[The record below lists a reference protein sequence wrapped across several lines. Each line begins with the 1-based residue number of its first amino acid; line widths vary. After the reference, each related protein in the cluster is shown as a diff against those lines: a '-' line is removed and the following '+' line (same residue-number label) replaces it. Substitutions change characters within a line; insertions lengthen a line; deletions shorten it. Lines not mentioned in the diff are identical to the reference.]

1 MMNMNPMQL
10 LQIFNQLG
18 NSQNPMSLMQ
28 KMFGNNPAMM
38 RAIEMSQGKN
48 SQELQNTVKNLCS
61 QSGVDFDGMI
71 NMLKSMGLRL

>member
-1 MMNMNPMQL
+1 M
-10 LQIFNQLG
+10 
-18 NSQNPMSLMQ
+18 MQ

-48 SQELQNTVKNLCS
+48 SQELQDTVKNLCS

>member
-1 MMNMNPMQL
+1 M
-10 LQIFNQLG
+10 
-18 NSQNPMSLMQ
+18 MQ

-48 SQELQNTVKNLCS
+48 PQELQNTVKNLCS
-61 QSGVDFDGMI
+61 QSGVDYDGMI